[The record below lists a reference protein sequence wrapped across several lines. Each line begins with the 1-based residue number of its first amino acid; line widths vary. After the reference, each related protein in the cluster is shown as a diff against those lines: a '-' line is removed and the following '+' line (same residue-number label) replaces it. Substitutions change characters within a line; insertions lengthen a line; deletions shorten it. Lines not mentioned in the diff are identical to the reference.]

1 MDVVVRRSPDM
12 SRKVR
17 GRLHLGN
24 SDVIGAALFS
34 RRRVDVDAERAHTE
48 MEMLGHGGVQ

>member
-1 MDVVVRRSPDM
+1 M